1 MKDIFIESQGK
12 DFVNELSPENVTG
25 LYLELENYKKYYF
38 GLLAQEAEFSL
49 AQGREINFQPDKFA
63 VVREDKFKLLGEP
76 EDFKKLQ
83 EYVTQRLTFFNM
95 PSLVTDRIKTL
106 EESVK
111 QEIVECIPALKKT
124 FESVYEIL
132 DSYPIWIETEKDEL
146 KIIETKNEKG
156 LVKRINYTTKNVLK
170 WDTEYGFV
178 SADFYAGFSKRKKDL
193 IIYRCGTAP
202 FDDKTEK
209 EMTIQDVEDSFKK
222 IVDIGQC
229 NFDVLAF
236 LNGTRKVLALPDLI
250 IHKLEN
256 MTESLKED
264 IS

>member
-1 MKDIFIESQGK
+1 MKDIFIGSQGK
-12 DFVNELSPENVTG
+12 DFANSLSPDDLTG
-25 LYLELENYKKYYF
+25 LYLELENYQRYYLK
-38 GLLAQEAEFSL
+38 LLAQEAEFAL
-49 AQGREINFQPDKFA
+49 AQKREINFQPEKFA

-76 EDFKKLQ
+76 DDFKKLQ
-83 EYVTQRLTFFNM
+83 GYVIQRLTFFNT

-106 EESVK
+106 EESVR
-111 QEIVECIPALKKT
+111 QEIVDCIPALKKT

-132 DSYPIWIETEKDEL
+132 DEYPLWIETEKDEL
-146 KIIETKNEKG
+146 KIIENKNEKG
-156 LVKRINYTTKNVLK
+156 SVKRINYIAKNVLR
-170 WDTEYGFV
+170 WDTEYGDV
-178 SADFYAGFSKRKKDL
+178 STDFYAGFSKRKKDL

-209 EMTIQDVEDSFKK
+209 EMTIQDVEESFKK

-236 LNGTRKVLALPDLI
+236 LKGTRKVLALPDLI
-250 IHKLEN
+250 IQKLEN
-256 MTESLKED
+256 NAELLKED